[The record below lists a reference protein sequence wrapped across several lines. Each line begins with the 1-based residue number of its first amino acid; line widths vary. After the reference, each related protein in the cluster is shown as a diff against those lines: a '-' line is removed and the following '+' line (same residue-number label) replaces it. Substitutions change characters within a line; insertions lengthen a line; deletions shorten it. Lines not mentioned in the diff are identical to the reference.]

1 MAGELDINCSFRT
14 KISVASELMVESGMD
29 ASDELVRK
37 IKSINRAF
45 MISDIDRDS
54 ARRKET
60 TKLQLNS
67 NTL

>member
-1 MAGELDINCSFRT
+1 
-14 KISVASELMVESGMD
+14 VASELTVENGMD
-29 ASDELVRK
+29 ASDELVKK

-60 TKLQLNS
+60 TKLQVNS
-67 NTL
+67 NRL